1 MYIMGERGKERARE
15 EGGMEE
21 GRRGKRA
28 GRRQRWGRDRTGQEK
43 SRLVMRK
50 QRGEIQGGEEIQQ
63 VSGAIERAGLKRS
76 PQI

>member
-1 MYIMGERGKERARE
+1 MQLSK
-15 EGGMEE
+15 
-21 GRRGKRA
+21 
-28 GRRQRWGRDRTGQEK
+28 DRTGQEK